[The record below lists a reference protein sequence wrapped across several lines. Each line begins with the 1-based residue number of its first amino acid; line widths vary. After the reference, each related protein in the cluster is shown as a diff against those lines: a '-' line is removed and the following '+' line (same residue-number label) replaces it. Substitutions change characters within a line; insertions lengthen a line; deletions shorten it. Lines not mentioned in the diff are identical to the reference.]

1 MNVIELLQGQLT
13 DSVLDS
19 LTKQVGGDDTAKTRA
34 AANGI
39 FSTLLTGLSKNA
51 STPEGLS
58 SLAGALDRDH
68 DGSIMDDLMG
78 LVTGSGQAVSS
89 RAGNGAGILR
99 HILGQKEDN
108 ASEMI
113 SQMSGLGKS
122 STTALMAKLAP
133 MVMGALG
140 QQKRQQGLDA
150 GGLMSLLSS
159 TVKSAP
165 QSQAEMSLIEKFID
179 QDGDGSIM
187 DDLMRMGGG
196 MLGKLFK

>member
-19 LTKQVGGDDTAKTRA
+19 LTKQVGATDNATTRA

-58 SLAGALDRDH
+58 SLEGALDRDH

-78 LVTGSGQAVSS
+78 LVTGAGQMTNQ
-89 RAGNGAGILR
+89 RAANGAGILK

-113 SQMSGLGKS
+113 SRMSGLDKS
-122 STTALMAKLAP
+122 STTSLMAKLAP

-150 GGLMSLLSS
+150 GGLLSLLSS

-165 QSQAEMSLIEKFID
+165 QNQAEMSLIEKFID

>member
-19 LTKQVGGDDTAKTRA
+19 LTKQVGATDNATTRA

-58 SLAGALDRDH
+58 SLEGALDRDH

-78 LVTGSGQAVSS
+78 LVTGAGQMTNQ
-89 RAGNGAGILR
+89 RAANGAGILK

-113 SQMSGLGKS
+113 SRMSGLDKS
-122 STTALMAKLAP
+122 STTSLMAKLAP

-150 GGLMSLLSS
+150 GGLLSLLSN

-165 QSQAEMSLIEKFID
+165 QNQAEMSLIEKFID